1 MCSSTADYTEDLSA
15 VISMS
20 APTSPP
26 FSSVR
31 TPQFCPSEK
40 SAKKTEIDI
49 LPGDTGQ
56 KEGFVSGSWDSAQ
69 RINRACPLVLSPS
82 KIPLII
88 PC

>member
-1 MCSSTADYTEDLSA
+1 MCSSTADYMEGLSA

-20 APTSPP
+20 APTSPQ

-40 SAKKTEIDI
+40 SVKKTEIDI

-69 RINRACPLVLSPS
+69 RINRACPQVPSPS

-88 PC
+88 RC